1 MKRYSRGEAF
11 ASVKDKSPKKIAL
24 RENDMWAGL
33 RFGLAALALMIAAAG
48 SVAQTDKPRTLAV
61 FPVELWDTS
70 GEGPK
75 PGQAERLEHATAALS
90 EALEQTGR
98 YRAVDLSPYRDE
110 IAKTEP
116 RYNCN
121 GCWREIA
128 TKAGAQ
134 FAALATVHK
143 VSSLISSFDITI
155 ANLETGKAVAYASGQ
170 FRGDDD
176 EAYTRAVRFLVKERL
191 LNPDAQG
198 AAAQ

>member
-1 MKRYSRGEAF
+1 
-11 ASVKDKSPKKIAL
+11 
-24 RENDMWAGL
+24 MWAGL
-33 RFGLAALALMIAAAG
+33 RFGLAALALMMAAAG
-48 SVAQTDKPRTLAV
+48 AVAQTNKPQPLAV

-70 GEGPK
+70 GEGAK
-75 PGQAERLEHATAALS
+75 PHQAERLEHATATLAK
-90 EALEQTGR
+90 ALEQDGR

-128 TKAGAQ
+128 RKAGAQ

-155 ANLETGKAVAYASGQ
+155 TNLETGKAVAYASGQ

-176 EAYTRAVRFLVKERL
+176 EAYTRAVKFLVKDRL
-191 LNPDAQG
+191 SSAGAQG